1 MSFHPQFHTQVSKG
15 SEDTQDTMVG
25 GSMERVR
32 LSDIVVEKTE
42 KKPKRK
48 FFFEK
53 HRMESSIL
61 KKKQKKK
68 FFSEKET
75 EKKVFFCMIHL
86 SVLDVCDNDQLSVK
100 WITQINSYKNE
111 LLREST

>member
-1 MSFHPQFHTQVSKG
+1 
-15 SEDTQDTMVG
+15 MVG

-42 KKPKRK
+42 KKQKRK
-48 FFFEK
+48 FFFE
-53 HRMESSIL
+53 E
-61 KKKQKKK
+61 KKQNRKFFSEKKTEKK

-75 EKKVFFCMIHL
+75 EKKVLFCMIHL